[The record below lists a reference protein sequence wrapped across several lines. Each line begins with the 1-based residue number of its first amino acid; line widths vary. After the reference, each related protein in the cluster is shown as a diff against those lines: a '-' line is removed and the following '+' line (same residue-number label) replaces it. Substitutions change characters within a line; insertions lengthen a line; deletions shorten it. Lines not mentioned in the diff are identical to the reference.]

1 MRHKWKNK
9 IYKKKKYPYLDEE
22 CFYLKIDKTE
32 ECINCG
38 LRKGKTRELRFY
50 PVTVYF
56 NENKVLSEK
65 KIPYTCTGITG
76 GEFFKE
82 SEFNL

>member
-9 IYKKKKYPYLDEE
+9 RYKKKLYPYLEDTN
-22 CFYLKIDKTE
+22 FDLKIGKTE

-38 LRKGKTRELRFY
+38 LRKGKTRQLGFY

-56 NENKVLSEK
+56 DEDKVLSERR
-65 KIPYTCTGITG
+65 IPYTCTGG
-76 GEFFKE
+76 AFFKE
-82 SEFNL
+82 SEFKL